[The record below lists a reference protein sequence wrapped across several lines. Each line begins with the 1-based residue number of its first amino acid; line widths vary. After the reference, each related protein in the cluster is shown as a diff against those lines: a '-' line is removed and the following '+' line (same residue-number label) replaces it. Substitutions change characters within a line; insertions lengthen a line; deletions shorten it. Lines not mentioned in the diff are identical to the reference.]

1 LQFLTDEWAAAVGE
15 ALGGSDSFLDSI
27 KGVEMSLQF
36 NVTEGP
42 GGDVPYYV
50 DITGGKAGVVIGTA
64 DDPTLTITAAYE
76 TMAAISKG
84 ELNTQM
90 AFMTGKL
97 KVSGDMGKLMLHQ
110 KALNEYTSVV
120 SGLDVTYA

>member
-1 LQFLTDEWAAAVGE
+1 LQFLTDEYAAAVTA
-15 ALGGSDSFLDSI
+15 ALGESDGFTDSI
-27 KGVEMSLQF
+27 QGVEMSLLF
-36 NVTEGP
+36 IVTDGP
-42 GGDVPYYV
+42 SGDVKQVV
-50 DITGGKAGVVIGTA
+50 DIKDGAATVSIGDI
-64 DDPTLTITAAYE
+64 DDPTITITAGYD

-97 KVSGDMGKLMLHQ
+97 KVSGDMGKLMMHQ

-120 SGLDVTYA
+120 SGLDVEF

>member
-1 LQFLTDEWAAAVGE
+1 MQFLTDEYAAAVTA
-15 ALGGSDSFLDSI
+15 ALADSDGFTDSI
-27 KGVEMSLQF
+27 QGVEMSLLF
-36 NVTEGP
+36 IVTDGP
-42 GGDVPYYV
+42 SGDVKQAV
-50 DITGGKAGVVIGTA
+50 DIKDGAATVSIGDI
-64 DDPTLTITAAYE
+64 DDPTITITAGYD

-97 KVSGDMGKLMLHQ
+97 KVSGDMGKLMMHQ

-120 SGLDVTYA
+120 SGLDVEF